1 MNRRN
6 SSQILEAPINTSGS
20 LNSILNGNNGI
31 VVGAVCHQKNAS
43 INSAE
48 EPLCVADVAELL
60 HPQYAIITGELVFT
74 FFRIKL

>member
-6 SSQILEAPINTSGS
+6 SSQILEAPINSSGS

-31 VVGAVCHQKNAS
+31 VVGIVSHPKNAS
-43 INSAE
+43 ISSAE

-60 HPQYAIITGELVFT
+60 HPQYAIITGEL
-74 FFRIKL
+74 